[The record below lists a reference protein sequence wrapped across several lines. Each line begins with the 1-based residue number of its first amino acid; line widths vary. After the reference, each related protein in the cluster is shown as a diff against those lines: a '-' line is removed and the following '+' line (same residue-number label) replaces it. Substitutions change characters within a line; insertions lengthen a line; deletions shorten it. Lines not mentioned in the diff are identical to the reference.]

1 MQAVRKRKGQDRFL
15 IAAIALVMLTCAM
28 PSRAWSAS
36 QSLWVAYS
44 QGGGIES
51 YSTKQLKKSGM
62 PMPVDLSTYE
72 DATGVAFD
80 ASGNLWAVVRQTDIV
95 EFTAAQLK
103 DLKSNPSPTPEAI
116 ITTTAGAGG
125 LFGCNFDPAG
135 NLWVAD
141 ADGDMILELSKAQL
155 TAGTATEITPTAFIY
170 TIDFAFPAFITFDPD
185 GNAWVASQGISRLVE
200 LTASQLTS
208 GGTKTPAVVLTDDGS
223 GTSIDLPGEIAFD
236 KKGDLWVP
244 SFASDTVVEFAKDQL
259 ASSGDPAPAV
269 KLSSAA
275 FDGPFGAIFD
285 SKGDLVIMNYHD
297 AKIEKFTA
305 KQIKKSGSPV
315 PKVTV
320 TGTGTINY
328 QIIFGPA
335 S

>member
-1 MQAVRKRKGQDRFL
+1 MQTVRELKGQDRFL
-15 IAAIALVMLTCAM
+15 ISAIALVMLTCAM

-36 QSLWVAYS
+36 TSLWVAYS

-62 PMPVDLSTYE
+62 PTPIEISTYE

-80 ASGNLWAVVRQTDIV
+80 ASGNLWAVVNQNDIV

-103 DLKSNPSPTPEAI
+103 DLKSDPSPTPVVI
-116 ITTTAGAGG
+116 ITTTAGAQG
-125 LFGCNFDPAG
+125 LFGCAFDPKG

-155 TAGTATEITPTAFIY
+155 AAGSATGVTPTGFIH
-170 TIDFAFPAFITFDPD
+170 TIDFAFPAFITFDQD
-185 GNAWVASQGISRLVE
+185 GNAWVVSQGTSRLVE

-223 GTSIDLPGEIAFD
+223 GSIDLPGEIAFD

-244 SFASDTVVEFAKDQL
+244 NFSSDTVVEFAKDQL
-259 ASSGDPAPAV
+259 ASSGNPTPAV
-269 KLSSAA
+269 TLNSAV
-275 FDGPFGAIFD
+275 FDEPFGAVFD
-285 SKGDLVIMNYHD
+285 SKGDLVIMNYHN
-297 AKIEKFTA
+297 AKIAKFTD
-305 KQIKKSGSPV
+305 KQIKKSGSPA
-315 PKVTV
+315 PKATV

>member
-1 MQAVRKRKGQDRFL
+1 MQTVRELKGQDRFL
-15 IAAIALVMLTCAM
+15 MAAIALVMLTCAM

-36 QSLWVAYS
+36 KSLWVAYS
-44 QGGGIES
+44 QGGGVES

-62 PMPVDLSTYE
+62 PTPIEVSTYE

-80 ASGNLWAVVRQTDIV
+80 ASGNLWAVVNQNDIV

-103 DLKSNPSPTPEAI
+103 DLKSNPSPTPEVI
-116 ITTTAGAGG
+116 ITTTAGEGG
-125 LFGCNFDPAG
+125 LFGCNFDPKG

-141 ADGDMILELSKAQL
+141 ADGDMILELSRTQL
-155 TAGTATEITPTAFIY
+155 AAGSATGVTPAAFIY
-170 TIDFAFPAFITFDPD
+170 TIDFAFPAFITFDQD
-185 GNAWVASQGISRLVE
+185 GNAWVVSQGTSRLVE

-223 GTSIDLPGEIAFD
+223 GSIDLPGEIAFD

-244 SFASDTVVEFAKDQL
+244 NFSSDTVVEFAKNQL
-259 ASSGDPAPAV
+259 ASSGNPAPVVTLNSAV
-269 KLSSAA
+269 
-275 FDGPFGAIFD
+275 FDEPFGAVFD
-285 SKGDLVIMNYHD
+285 SKGDLVIMNYHN
-297 AKIEKFTA
+297 AKIAKFTA
-305 KQIKKSGSPV
+305 KQIKKSGSPA